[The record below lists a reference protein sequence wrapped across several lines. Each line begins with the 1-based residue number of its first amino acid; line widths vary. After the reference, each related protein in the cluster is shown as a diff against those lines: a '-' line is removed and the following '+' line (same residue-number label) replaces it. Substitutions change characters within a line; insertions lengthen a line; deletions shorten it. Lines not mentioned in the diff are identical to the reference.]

1 MGKHII
7 SALVVILSTCIALGF
22 FNLVLVFA
30 GTKLANLAMVGAIV
44 CLPTVI
50 ILLDNIANRLIK

>member
-22 FNLVLVFA
+22 FNLVLIFA
-30 GTKLANLAMVGAIV
+30 GTKLASLAMVGAIV

-50 ILLDNIANRLIK
+50 ILLDNIANRFIK

>member
-30 GTKLANLAMVGAIV
+30 GTQLASLAMVGAIV

-50 ILLDNIANRLIK
+50 ILLDNIANRFIK

>member
-30 GTKLANLAMVGAIV
+30 VTKLASLAMVGAIV

-50 ILLDNIANRLIK
+50 ILLDNIANRFIK

>member
-22 FNLVLVFA
+22 FNLVLVHA
-30 GTKLANLAMVGAIV
+30 GTQLASFAMVGAIV

-50 ILLDNIANRLIK
+50 ILLDNIANRFIK